1 MADNSASSPDS
12 EIQVDDHKQSN
23 GHLSKKDE
31 EMLISFSP
39 QPQRVQRLNRR
50 GFFLSSNEKVPK
62 EKTATKNSN
71 DKKEKNVNSISS
83 TPSHD
88 QEQSERKIIK
98 LNCSKKYSAESEK
111 SLKRNSSDNDLNEVN
126 QNSQDVQPKK
136 KHKVITWP

>member
-12 EIQVDDHKQSN
+12 EIQVEDHKQSN
-23 GHLSKKDE
+23 GHLSKKEE
-31 EMLISFSP
+31 EMLIFFSP

-62 EKTATKNSN
+62 EKTVTKNSN
-71 DKKEKNVNSISS
+71 DKEKNVNSISS

-98 LNCSKKYSAESEK
+98 LNCSKKYSVESEK
-111 SLKRNSSDNDLNEVN
+111 SLKRNSSDSDLNEVN
-126 QNSQDVQPKK
+126 QDSQDVPAKK